1 MLNTTGLPLTFAQ
14 RTSGV
19 CCHHGHV
26 ERLLADD
33 DNQLPAP
40 VWMASADNCSGAM
53 VVYSC
58 CWLFWAGTSAAGF
71 LTWGTSMT
79 WASFTMPS
87 DAFFSSLGRF
97 HGNLFLRGDYRRTGI
112 DDSFHLFLFF
122 LLFFYRSFGSGGAQC
137 FCCSQ
142 AKVIN
147 EVYGFSAP
155 LGKSAYQ
162 FGLRLVQGILC
173 LQSTPRRYIFLFL
186 SR

>member
-1 MLNTTGLPLTFAQ
+1 MTITN
-14 RTSGV
+14 
-19 CCHHGHV
+19 
-26 ERLLADD
+26 
-33 DNQLPAP
+33 LPAP

-53 VVYSC
+53 VLYSC

-71 LTWGTSMT
+71 LAGHFDDLGIFSRTFGCL
-79 WASFTMPS
+79 
-87 DAFFSSLGRF
+87 FSSLGRF
-97 HGNLFLRGDYRRTGI
+97 HGSLFLRGDYRRTGI
-112 DDSFHLFLFF
+112 DDELSHLSFSSFF
-122 LLFFYRSFGSGGAQC
+122 SSTGGFGSGGAQC

-162 FGLRLVQGILC
+162 FGLRLVQRHTC

-186 SR
+186 RGS